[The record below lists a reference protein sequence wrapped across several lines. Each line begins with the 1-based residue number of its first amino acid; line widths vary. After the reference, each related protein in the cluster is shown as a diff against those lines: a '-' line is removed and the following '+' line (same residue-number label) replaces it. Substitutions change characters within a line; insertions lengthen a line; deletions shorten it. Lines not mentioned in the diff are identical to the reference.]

1 MLSKKTLLSIAA
13 FSAAVAPLITNIN
26 FDFKIEVSSKDK
38 VEKPYTVVETSCN
51 LISKKTS
58 DNLLVC
64 EYQCNSGD
72 KGPIQKTYYNT
83 SRACPSNITERV
95 RLTKRN

>member
-51 LISKKTS
+51 LTSKKAS

-64 EYQCNSGD
+64 EYKCASGD
-72 KGPIQKTYYNT
+72 KGPIQKTFYNR
-83 SRACPSNITERV
+83 SGSCPSSITERV

>member
-13 FSAAVAPLITNIN
+13 FSAAVAPLITNID
-26 FDFKIEVSSKDK
+26 FDFKLEVSSKDK

-58 DNLLVC
+58 DKLLVC
-64 EYQCNSGD
+64 EYQCASGD
-72 KGPIQKTYYNT
+72 KGPIQKTYYNR
-83 SRACPSNITERV
+83 SGSCPSSTTERV

>member
-13 FSAAVAPLITNIN
+13 FSTAVAPVVTNID
-26 FDFKIEVSSKDK
+26 FDFKLEVSSKDK
-38 VEKPYTVVETSCN
+38 PDKPYTVLETSCN
-51 LISKKTS
+51 LVSKKTS

-64 EYQCNSGD
+64 EYQCSSGD

-83 SRACPSNITERV
+83 SRHCPATITERL